1 MKKPC
6 WIACV
11 WVLSL
16 TVRGFAATVPELI
29 EFNGTLAW
37 TGTNAPVA
45 GIYPFTVRLYD
56 QLTEGNLLWD
66 EQANVEV
73 TASGRYGLQLG
84 AGIRGTT
91 TNSLSDAL
99 HLAGS
104 SAFLELEVS
113 LNGQTRIFEP
123 RQPLASAPFALMA
136 GNAHRATKGL
146 DVAGQLIVEGD
157 TQADRVTAGTTEC
170 SEVVV
175 TKQITL
181 VSGPLYCDTLTAPT
195 TNEPIVFSTGVKT
208 VQDLRVNGDLQ
219 VFSIRKPKLT
229 LTNPSWVA
237 YQADTDCWLYMVP
250 EYNTIR
256 VYVGDDLYTITRND
270 FYPIPIPKGAEFRF
284 EGGWKLNTDPNN
296 TNVLADGSYPRSFFL
311 SLGVAP

>member
-1 MKKPC
+1 MNKPC
-6 WIACV
+6 WVACV
-11 WVLSL
+11 WVLSM
-16 TVRGFAATVPELI
+16 TVCGFAASVPELI

-56 QLTEGNLLWD
+56 QLTEGNLLWE

-84 AGIRGTT
+84 AGIQGTT

-99 HLAGS
+99 NLAGS

-113 LNGQTRIFEP
+113 INGQTRLFAP

-146 DVAGQLIVEGD
+146 DVSGQLLVEGEA
-157 TQADRVTAGTTEC
+157 QADRMTTGTAEC
-170 SEVVV
+170 NEVVAA
-175 TKQITL
+175 KQITL
-181 VSGPLYCDTLTAPT
+181 LPGPLYCSTLSAPT

-208 VQDLRVNGDLQ
+208 VQDMHVNGDVQ
-219 VFSIRKPKLT
+219 VFSMRKPTLT
-229 LTNPSWVA
+229 LADPSTRS
-237 YQADTDCWLYMVP
+237 YQADTDCWLYVVP
-250 EYNTIR
+250 EYNTIL
-256 VYVGDDLYTITRND
+256 VYVGTDLYEIRRHD
-270 FYPIPIPKGAEFRF
+270 FYPIPIPKGTGFRF
-284 EGGWKLNTDPNN
+284 VGGWEVNTDPNN
-296 TNVLADGSYPRSFFL
+296 PQVLADGSYPRSFFM

>member
-1 MKKPC
+1 MNKPC
-6 WIACV
+6 WVACV
-11 WVLSL
+11 WVFSM
-16 TVRGFAATVPELI
+16 TVCGFAASVPELI

-56 QLTEGNLLWD
+56 QLTEGNLLWE

-73 TASGRYGLQLG
+73 SASGRYGLQLG
-84 AGIRGTT
+84 AGIRGAT

-99 HLAGS
+99 NLAGN

-113 LNGQTRIFEP
+113 LNGQTRLFAP

-146 DVAGQLIVEGD
+146 DVAGHLVVEGD
-157 TQADRVTAGTTEC
+157 TQADRVTAGTAEC
-170 SEVVV
+170 NEVVV

-181 VSGPLYCDTLTAPT
+181 VSGPLYCGTLTAPT
-195 TNEPIVFSTGVKT
+195 TNEPIVFSTGVRT
-208 VQDLRVNGDLQ
+208 VQDMHMNGDLQ
-219 VFSIRKPKLT
+219 VFSMRKPKLT
-229 LTNPSWVA
+229 LSDPSTRS
-237 YQADTDCWLYMVP
+237 YQADTDCWLYVVP
-250 EYNTIR
+250 EYNTIL
-256 VYVGDDLYTITRND
+256 VYVGEDLYEIRHND
-270 FYPIPIPKGAEFRF
+270 LYPIPIPKGTGFRF
-284 EGGWKLNTDPNN
+284 VGGWEVNTDPNN
-296 TNVLADGSYPRSFFL
+296 PQILADGYYPRSFFL

>member
-1 MKKPC
+1 MKKQC

-11 WVLSL
+11 WMLSL
-16 TVRGFAATVPELI
+16 TVCGFAASVPELI

-56 QLTEGNLLWD
+56 QLTEGNLLWE

-73 TASGRYGLQLG
+73 SASGRYGLQLG
-84 AGIRGTT
+84 AGIRGAT

-99 HLAGS
+99 NLAGN

-113 LNGQTRIFEP
+113 LNGQTRLFAP

-136 GNAHRATKGL
+136 GNAYRATKGL
-146 DVAGQLIVEGD
+146 DVAGHLIVEGD

-170 SEVVV
+170 NEVVV

-181 VSGPLYCDTLTAPT
+181 VPGPLYCSTLTAPT

-208 VQDLRVNGDLQ
+208 VQDMRVNGDIQ
-219 VFSIRKPKLT
+219 VFSMRKPKLT
-229 LTNPSWVA
+229 LTDASMRI
-237 YQADTDCWLYMVP
+237 YQADTDCWLYVVP
-250 EYNTIR
+250 EYNTIQ
-256 VYVGDDLYTITRND
+256 VAVGDDLYEIRRND
-270 FYPIPIPKGAEFRF
+270 LYPIPIPKGTGFRF
-284 EGGWKLNTDPNN
+284 LGGWEVNTDPNN
-296 TNVLADGSYPRSFFL
+296 PQVFADGYYPRSFFL